1 MLLPSSCGTVFE
13 PSGVTSSLATGAWFT
28 TVYADSPPIYP
39 TDPINAGDGSIYRIS
54 NAGYMNG
61 ATQFF
66 GPFVSSPN
74 TDVAGIN
81 PFELGSYRDPIELYE
96 NGVAATPLGF
106 LYDPIVNAPDLEIF
120 GERRWV
126 IAPTCSDGA
135 PAYLPSSS
143 DPSTGSPVPDD
154 IKQEICDL
162 VATGFS
168 RSRTQNARGQLIV
181 NVGDRAFLYT
191 PVPEP
196 SALALLGIAFAGLG
210 FARRRKL
217 H

>member
-1 MLLPSSCGTVFE
+1 MHG
-13 PSGVTSSLATGAWFT
+13 G
-28 TVYADSPPIYP
+28 
-39 TDPINAGDGSIYRIS
+39 
-54 NAGYMNG
+54 
-61 ATQFF
+61 TQFF
-66 GPFVSSPN
+66 GLFVSSPN
-74 TDVAGIN
+74 TDVVGIN
-81 PFELGSYRDPIELYE
+81 PFELGSHGNPVELYE

-126 IAPTCSDGA
+126 IAPTCGDSA
-135 PAYLPSSS
+135 PAYLPNTS
-143 DPSTGSPVPDD
+143 DPSTGNPVSDD

-162 VATGFS
+162 VATGSS

-181 NVGDRAFLYT
+181 NVGDRAFLYS

-196 SALALLGIAFAGLG
+196 SAIALLGVGLAVLG
-210 FARRRKL
+210 FARRRTL